1 MPKDNKSFD
10 NLVLHYN
17 NPLIKVQLH
26 LFNDIVFIEN
36 GILVTFPTA
45 NPIVSFFSMEIA
57 RIMKS
62 PMQLFIP
69 KNIIMKRGSL
79 RIKFKNMM

>member
-1 MPKDNKSFD
+1 MPKDNKSFN

-17 NPLIKVQLH
+17 NQLIKVQLH

-36 GILVTFPTA
+36 EILVTFPTA
-45 NPIVSFFSMEIA
+45 NPIVSFFSIEIA
-57 RIMKS
+57 LIMKS
-62 PMQLFIP
+62 PMHLFIP
-69 KNIIMKRGSL
+69 KTIIMKRGSL